1 MILGSGTWNITT
13 PLTIPSN
20 TKIVGIRGATI
31 LKLSGTAT
39 SIINLSSLQSDIEIQ
54 DITFDGGTQIIPA
67 ATDATNLRDRVG
79 EGTKCGIY
87 ASGYI
92 KNTFISGCEF
102 RNFDLAGICLFR
114 THSLYVRTFKI
125 TDNVFLNN
133 FYGLLS
139 DVRSEY
145 HTVMGCTF
153 SYNQV
158 GCLHCRR

>member
-1 MILGSGTWNITT
+1 MN
-13 PLTIPSN
+13 
-20 TKIVGIRGATI
+20 
-31 LKLSGTAT
+31 
-39 SIINLSSLQSDIEIQ
+39 
-54 DITFDGGTQIIPA
+54 
-67 ATDATNLRDRVG
+67 RVG

-102 RNFDLAGICLFR
+102 RNFDLAGIHLFR

-145 HTVMGCTF
+145 HTVIGCTF

-158 GCLHCRR
+158 GCFIAGGNNFMGSCHFEANAAGCIVSGTDGDNDSHGSITGSSFNHNLVTRNISVDSNGNSSTITLNYVCKPF